1 MDNRAELTRGGLII
15 RLIDIALIILFG
27 FISISDIR
35 IQTQIKLPTPVK
47 DYRASSQYEVVF
59 VKIDSTS
66 AFHLIEKEPVSRAM
80 DLEGLEEQLQKRAEY
95 YRALGKEIVVLVQP
109 DGETPVQL
117 TVDVL
122 DLCRKLNLKRNI
134 AYNYASLQL

>member
-1 MDNRAELTRGGLII
+1 METRAELTRGGLII

-35 IQTQIKLPTPVK
+35 IQTQIKLPTPVDDFK
-47 DYRASSQYEVVF
+47 AASSFEVVF
-59 VKIDSTS
+59 VKIDS
-66 AFHLIEKEPVSRAM
+66 AWVFHLIEKEPVSRAM
-80 DLEGLEEQLQKRAEY
+80 DMDELETQLQKRAGY
-95 YRALGKEIVVLVQP
+95 YHQLGKDIVVLVQP

-134 AYNYASLQL
+134 VYNYASLQL